1 MGRTLFIVKPDAVER
16 ALVGRILAMVE
27 EAGLKLVR
35 LKMTN
40 LDDRSA
46 GDFYQVHKGKPFFDK
61 LVAYMTSGRIVA
73 GVVEGDDAIKHLRSV
88 CGATDPSAAAAG
100 TIRATYGVNLTMNS
114 IHASDSP
121 ASASYEIKFFFADL
135 E

>member
-1 MGRTLFIVKPDAVER
+1 MERTLFIVKPDAVER
-16 ALVGRILAMVE
+16 ALVGRILAMIE

-35 LKMTN
+35 LRMAS
-40 LDDRSA
+40 LDGGSA

>member
-1 MGRTLFIVKPDAVER
+1 LERTLFIVKPDAVER
-16 ALVGRILAMVE
+16 GLVGRIIAMIE
-27 EAGLKLVR
+27 EAGLRIVA
-35 LKMTN
+35 LKMTH

-46 GDFYQVHKGKPFFDK
+46 GGFYQVHKGKPFFDR

-73 GVVEGDDAIKHLRSV
+73 GVAEGNDAITHLRSV
-88 CGATDPSAAAAG
+88 CGATDPAAAASG

-121 ASASYEIKFFFADL
+121 SSAGYEIKFFFADMA
-135 E
+135 